1 MFHHALD
8 DRNHGSVRNYLREAE
23 KRKDGE
29 MIRRW
34 RRFVLDVLLPLD
46 QTAQDLIVTNAHLI
60 SGDFPEEFSR
70 FLEDF
75 ARFKFITE
83 CWKDRNGYP
92 VTEDKFTE
100 DDFSFER
107 NALPCLYDNRLLE
120 HLTSKYGQL
129 RAKQRALSVDQSDDV
144 DDRKISK
151 FFINLFSGR
160 HF

>member
-83 CWKDRNGYP
+83 VSN
-92 VTEDKFTE
+92 
-100 DDFSFER
+100 
-107 NALPCLYDNRLLE
+107 
-120 HLTSKYGQL
+120 
-129 RAKQRALSVDQSDDV
+129 DV
-144 DDRKISK
+144 I
-151 FFINLFSGR
+151 IAIL
-160 HF
+160 